1 MMEMAVTPVVGVDVS
16 KKKLDIVLLVSGK
29 AKSKTLSNTPEG
41 YQELVQWLVKQKVSP
56 DSAHVCLEATGVYSE
71 PLALWLHDAGI
82 MVSVINPGCIKGFG
96 QSENIRNKND
106 QIDAG
111 LIARFCAA
119 KRPPVWVPPP
129 KEQREL
135 KGLSDRLLAL
145 KDIRQQE
152 KNRMEAHDFAGQGDL
167 VKNVDEHVKWLDQ
180 KITELE
186 KEIDD
191 HIDRHPGLKR
201 DADLMRS
208 IPGIGSTT
216 IAKVLG
222 HIGDIRR
229 FGSAKALAAFI
240 GVSPKQKSSGTSVR
254 GRTSMSKI
262 GNNDL
267 RSALYMPG
275 MVAKRYNTLLKT
287 FAERLSANGMAP
299 KAVTGA
305 VMRKLVHLIYG
316 VVCSG
321 KPFDPNFLN
330 SGLAKQDGI

>member
-1 MMEMAVTPVVGVDVS
+1 MAVTSPVGVDVS
-16 KKKLDIVLLVSGK
+16 KKKLDLVVLNDGK
-29 AKSKTLSNTPEG
+29 AKSKVFDNTPAG
-41 YQELVQWLVKQKVSP
+41 YKELIEWLVKQKVSP
-56 DSAHVCLEATGVYSE
+56 GNVHVCLEATGVYSE
-71 PLALWLHDAGI
+71 PFALWLHDAGI
-82 MVSVINPGCIKGFG
+82 KVSVINPSCIKGFG

-119 KRPPVWVPPP
+119 KRPEVWVPPS

-152 KNRMEAHDFAGQGDL
+152 KNRMEAHDFAGQADL
-167 VKNVDEHVKWLDQ
+167 VKDVEEHVTWLDQ
-180 KITELE
+180 KIAELE
-186 KEIDD
+186 KDIDD
-191 HIDRHPGLKR
+191 HIDRHPSLKH

-208 IPGIGSTT
+208 IPGIGNTT

-222 HIGDIRR
+222 HLGDIRR
-229 FGSAKALAAFI
+229 FDSAKALAAFI

-267 RSALYMPG
+267 RSALYMPAL
-275 MVAKRYNTLLKT
+275 VAKRYNTLLKT
-287 FAERLSANGMAP
+287 FAERLGANGMAA